1 MEAILNFCPPD
12 GCRTMRRIEEMKR
25 EMSSRK
31 RGGGGTE
38 RKGDWMK
45 KN

>member
-1 MEAILNFCPPD
+1 
-12 GCRTMRRIEEMKR
+12 MRRIEEMKR

-31 RGGGGTE
+31 RGGGTE